1 MFFGG
6 NSELRG
12 YDYLEFIGHEAFF
25 ANAELRFPLIE
36 AMLTPIG
43 VLGGIRGT
51 FFFNLGAAGF
61 NDRPFRLFSS
71 SGELF
76 TPVVLDEV
84 NRVVKFG
91 EPIPVSGFRLV
102 DGRASYG
109 FGLETLAIGFPV
121 HFDWSWRTLFNK
133 DWENAL
139 FSLPCGGV
147 LGLSDNCGGSSAF
160 RKSRFAVWI
169 GYDF

>member
-1 MFFGG
+1 MQARGVEVAPQIGNSLDRQTFDVDARYYLRLGENGLLALRGRGLKSWGGFPDFLFFGG

-25 ANAELRFPLIE
+25 VNAELRFPLIE

-84 NRVVKFG
+84 NSVVKFG
-91 EPIPVSGFRLV
+91 QPIPVSGFRLV
-102 DGRASYG
+102 DGRAS
-109 FGLETLAIGFPV
+109 
-121 HFDWSWRTLFNK
+121 
-133 DWENAL
+133 
-139 FSLPCGGV
+139 
-147 LGLSDNCGGSSAF
+147 
-160 RKSRFAVWI
+160 
-169 GYDF
+169 